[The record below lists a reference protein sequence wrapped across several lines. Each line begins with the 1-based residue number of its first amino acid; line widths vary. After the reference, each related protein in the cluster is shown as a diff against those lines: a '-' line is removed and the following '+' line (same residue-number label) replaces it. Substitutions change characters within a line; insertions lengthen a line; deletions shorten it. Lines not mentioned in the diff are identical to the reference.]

1 MKKIFLPV
9 DGATVLYN
17 QKHSCIHQWL
27 FAKCMSNIY
36 HNFFQGSKRK
46 TTKTFGMKENVEMFI
61 STFQGYQRILLN
73 KAKWFY
79 SYWFCW
85 FRYETCIIINCSS
98 LLWRWRVSILYVFTN
113 SSYSNAL
120 SYWFDCIV
128 SWNIYVLELI
138 QRCVTSFLFRGI
150 IL

>member
-36 HNFFQGSKRK
+36 HNFLHGSKRK

-61 STFQGYQRILLN
+61 STFQGYQRILLS

-85 FRYETCIIINCSS
+85 FRYETDIINCSS
-98 LLWRWRVSILYVFTN
+98 LLWWWRVSILYVFTN

-120 SYWFDCIV
+120 LLIWLY
-128 SWNIYVLELI
+128 YVLKYLCFGTDSKMCNKFFI
-138 QRCVTSFLFRGI
+138 
-150 IL
+150 

>member
-36 HNFFQGSKRK
+36 HNFLQGSKRK

-61 STFQGYQRILLN
+61 STFQGYQRILFN

-98 LLWRWRVSILYVFTN
+98 LLWRWRVSILCLLIHPIPMLCLTDLTVLCLEIFMFWN
-113 SSYSNAL
+113 
-120 SYWFDCIV
+120 WFKDV
-128 SWNIYVLELI
+128 
-138 QRCVTSFLFRGI
+138 
-150 IL
+150 